1 MVKSSRSKAGS
12 RERPAAGD
20 DRRRRLPWYLILAGL
35 LLLVGL
41 YYRLQWPTLAG
52 FVDAMDHDA
61 EFMPDFIHH
70 YYPMSRSILQTAL
83 PVERYYY
90 TAFFAILLWPLG
102 LLPLPAALAFW
113 VAVQIAALAALA
125 ILSAQLLQ
133 LGARGA
139 VLLTGLFLTS
149 FPVLHN
155 FKWGQVSV
163 PITAAIV
170 AAALLA
176 GRRRQV
182 LAGSLLGI
190 AAAGKFYPALFALPW
205 LARWRWR
212 ALVSF
217 AAAAA
222 SLYVVLPA
230 LLLGP
235 GRWAAFERATSFSLG
250 QAGWIRYDVNSHF
263 IAHVAARWFT
273 IFTGREAAPSFV
285 TAFAVAGF
293 LVAAG
298 LLALSWR
305 LRPGSGRERRGL
317 FLVPLFVA
325 LPFVLR
331 TSWPHYFV
339 CLPLCQAALLLEM
352 MPAARG
358 RRLAWPPQVL
368 AVLSMA
374 LSSIFVFN
382 LFPNWGTY
390 NTCGLLF
397 FSNLLLVPAC
407 AMAALRREAPGQ
419 AGEQAARR
427 VGAAATEA

>member
-1 MVKSSRSKAGS
+1 MVKPAKNKAGS
-12 RERPAAGD
+12 RELPAAAEHLRLW
-20 DRRRRLPWYLILAGL
+20 RRWYLVLAGL
-35 LLLVGL
+35 LLLVGV

-102 LLPLPAALAFW
+102 LLPLPAALAVW
-113 VAVQIAALAALA
+113 VAVQCAALVALA
-125 ILSAQLLQ
+125 ILSARLLR
-133 LGARGA
+133 LGPRGT
-139 VLLTGLFLTS
+139 VLLSGLFLTS

-163 PITAAIV
+163 PITAGIV

-176 GRRRQV
+176 GRRRQL

-205 LARWRWR
+205 LARGRWR

-217 AAAAA
+217 AAASAA
-222 SLYVVLPA
+222 LYVVLPV

-273 IFTGREAAPSFV
+273 IFTGREASPSFI
-285 TAFAVAGF
+285 TAFVVSGG
-293 LVAAG
+293 LIAAG
-298 LLALSWR
+298 LLTAAWR

-339 CLPLCQAALLLEM
+339 CLPLCQTALLLEM
-352 MPAARG
+352 KPQAPRRWHDRLPVMLPA
-358 RRLAWPPQVL
+358 
-368 AVLSMA
+368 LSMA

-397 FSNLLLVPAC
+397 FANLLLVPGC
-407 AMAALRREAPGQ
+407 
-419 AGEQAARR
+419 
-427 VGAAATEA
+427 AAAAWRRPAQAQDPRPGAR